1 MKNKTNKPQ
10 RSPLALAILA
20 NLAQEPMH
28 PYRMQQLI
36 KERGK
41 DEVINVRQRTSI
53 YQTIDR
59 LLREGLIS
67 VQGTLSEGGRPDR
80 TVYELT
86 EEGRETSKIWLR
98 EMLSARSQEYPDF
111 PAAISF
117 LTLLTPEDVQRQ
129 FERREGAL
137 QEEIQRTDAQLLKY
151 KESVP
156 RLFMLEVEHSRA
168 LLQAELE
175 WLRAVIEDLRTGELS
190 WNEEWISQIAARL
203 SSPN

>member
-20 NLAQEPMH
+20 QLAEEPMH

-41 DEVINVRQRTSI
+41 DQVINVRQRTSI
-53 YQTIDR
+53 YQTIER

-67 VQGTLSEGGRPDR
+67 VQGTLSDGGRPDR

-86 EEGRETSKIWLR
+86 QEGSEAAKEWLR
-98 EMLSARSQEYPDF
+98 EMLSGRSQEYPDF

-129 FERREGAL
+129 FEKREGAL
-137 QEEIQRTDAQLLKY
+137 QEAIERLDSQLLQY
-151 KESVP
+151 KETVP

-168 LLQAELE
+168 VLGAELE
-175 WLRAVIEDLRTGELS
+175 WLRAVIEDFRSGELFWS
-190 WNEEWISQIAARL
+190 EEWIRELSDRL
-203 SSPN
+203 SSPQ

>member
-10 RSPLALAILA
+10 RSPLALAVLA
-20 NLAQEPMH
+20 HLAEEPMH

-53 YQTIDR
+53 YQTIER
-59 LLREGLIS
+59 LLREGLIA
-67 VQGTLSEGGRPDR
+67 VQSTLSEGGRPDR

-86 EEGRETSKIWLR
+86 EEGSEVSKEWLR
-98 EMLSARSQEYPDF
+98 EMLSVRSQEYPDF

-129 FERREGAL
+129 FERREAAL
-137 QEEIQRTDAQLLKY
+137 LEAIQRTDEQLLRY
-151 KESVP
+151 KETVP

-168 LLQAELE
+168 VLEAELQ
-175 WLRAVIEDLRTGELS
+175 WLRAVIADFRTGELFWS
-190 WNEEWISQIAARL
+190 EEWLRGIAERL
-203 SSPN
+203 GSPQ

>member
-1 MKNKTNKPQ
+1 
-10 RSPLALAILA
+10 
-20 NLAQEPMH
+20 MH

-53 YQTIDR
+53 YQTIER
-59 LLREGLIS
+59 LLRDGLIS

-86 EEGRETSKIWLR
+86 KEGREVSKEWLR
-98 EMLSARSQEYPDF
+98 EMLSERSTEYPDF

-129 FERREGAL
+129 FEKREAAL
-137 QEEIQRTDAQLLKY
+137 QEAIGRIDSQLSRY
-151 KESVP
+151 KDTVP
-156 RLFMLEVEHSRA
+156 RLFMLEVEHSRSV
-168 LLQAELE
+168 LGAELE
-175 WLRAVIEDLRTGELS
+175 WLRAVIEDFRTGELFWS
-190 WNEEWISQIAARL
+190 EEWIRRMAERL
-203 SSPN
+203 NGQE

>member
-20 NLAQEPMH
+20 HLAEEPMH

-41 DEVINVRQRTSI
+41 DQVINVRQRTSI

-59 LLREGLIS
+59 LLREGLLS

-86 EEGRETSKIWLR
+86 EEGSEVSKEWLR
-98 EMLSARSQEYPDF
+98 EMLSVRSQEYPDF

-129 FERREGAL
+129 FEKREGAL
-137 QEEIQRTDAQLLKY
+137 QEAIEGLDSQLLQY
-151 KESVP
+151 KETVP

-168 LLQAELE
+168 VLRAELA
-175 WLRAVIEDLRTGELS
+175 WLRAVIEDFRTGELLWS
-190 WNEEWISQIAARL
+190 EEWIRGIADRL
-203 SSPN
+203 SSPQ